1 MEKII
6 SETIQ
11 SFGFP
16 VAVALGC
23 GWFIWKIYWQQQAD
37 NREDKEKLYVVLAN
51 VNNTNTA
58 ILQANKE
65 ILDSNR
71 NLMNDIR
78 NDIGGIKTDMG
89 EIKNA
94 VTK

>member
-16 VAVALGC
+16 VAVAIGC
-23 GWFIWKIYWQQQAD
+23 GWFIWKIYWSQQED
-37 NREDKEKLYVVLAN
+37 NRADKERLYAVLAD
-51 VNNTNTA
+51 VNQTNSE

-71 NLMNDIR
+71 GLMNDLR
-78 NDIGGIKTDMG
+78 KDIHDIK
-89 EIKNA
+89 EAVIK
-94 VTK
+94 